1 MSVDTVPAALRQVG
15 RSVPQIDIDDKLA
28 GRTRYVA
35 DLDVPGMLHAVLVRS
50 PVPHGR
56 LHAVDVAR
64 ARRVPGVR
72 AVITADDV
80 PAVPFG
86 PYVPDWQIFARDKVR
101 FIGDD
106 VAAVAATTLEA
117 ALEAAALVTMDIDPL
132 PEVYDP
138 HDAVADGAPTIWDER
153 PDNVASRFSI
163 ARGDVDAAFD
173 GAAHVFEGRYTTNA
187 IYHAYLEP
195 IGVVAAFDRGVYTLQ
210 VPTHIPYKARIT
222 YATALGVPLGA
233 VRIVVPPIGGSFGA
247 KYEMTV
253 PLVAAVL
260 ARVTGHPVRVAFD
273 REEDAAV
280 AHPRPPFTFHNRIA
294 VASDGRFVGR
304 ETEVLGNAGGRT
316 FWSPTVLATAVHRVD
331 ALYHFGTMRG
341 HGRLAYTNTNPT
353 TCMRGFGNAE
363 SLFGMEQMIDE
374 IAESLGVDPVELRL
388 RNIVRDGDT
397 TLHGWRISSSALPQC
412 IARADELSGYRTRRT
427 AVTGGRGT
435 TGVRRGMGIA
445 IAHHVAGHRS
455 ILKDFD
461 GSSALLR
468 IGGDGAVGLY
478 VGEPDIGQAQS
489 TVLAQIVAETLGIDA
504 AEVRVHGVDS
514 ELSPAAVGT
523 LASRATTL
531 AGQAA
536 KHAAEAA
543 RGRLAEFLADHW
555 SVPVDSVAFGPDGF
569 GAEAG
574 SGDDEP
580 VSLREAAH
588 RYGVAHC
595 GLPLI
600 GEGVY
605 RPPTELPDADGY
617 GNVSAAYPFT
627 AHVAEVEV
635 DCGTGQVR
643 VLGYWA
649 VHDSGTIINPQTAR
663 GQVLGA
669 IAQGVGWALMEDVT
683 SADGRVTNPDFL
695 DYRIPGADDMAPETV
710 VEFVDSYEPNGPHG
724 AKSLAEA
731 AINPVVAA
739 LANAVHD
746 ATGIRMRS
754 LPMSPERLWTALREP
769 ATQAAPTARSMTQA
783 DSPRKFEAGHH
794 DSRSATAP
802 PGDVGESPPQAP
814 AIPESDR

>member
-1 MSVDTVPAALRQVG
+1 MSTDTAPVLRHVG
-15 RSVPQIDIDDKLA
+15 RDVPLIDVDDKLTGA
-28 GRTRYVA
+28 TRYVG
-35 DLDVPGMLHAVLVRS
+35 DLTAPGMLHAVLVRS
-50 PVPHGR
+50 PVPHGHLR
-56 LHAVDVAR
+56 DVDVEG

-72 AVITADDV
+72 AVITAANV
-80 PAVPFG
+80 PDVPFG

-101 FIGDD
+101 FVGDD
-106 VAAVAATTLEA
+106 VAAVAATTREA

-132 PEVYDP
+132 PPVYDP
-138 HDAVADGAPTIWDER
+138 HDAVADGAPAIWEQR
-153 PDNVASRFSI
+153 PDNVASRFAI
-163 ARGDVDAAFD
+163 ARGDVDAAFA
-173 GAAHVFEGRYTTNA
+173 GAAHVVEGRYATNP

-195 IGVVAAFDRGVYTLQ
+195 IGVLAAYDRGVYTLQ

-222 YATALGVPLGA
+222 YSTALGVGLDA

-260 ARVTGHPVRVAFD
+260 ARLTGRPVRIAFD
-273 REEDAAV
+273 REEDAAI
-280 AHPRPPFTFHNRIA
+280 AHPRPPFTFTNRIA
-294 VASDGRFVGR
+294 VAADGRFVGR
-304 ETEVLGNAGGRT
+304 EVEVLGNAGGRT

-331 ALYHFGTMRG
+331 ALYHFQTMRG
-341 HGRLAYTNTNPT
+341 HGRLAYTTTNPT

-363 SLFGMEQMIDE
+363 ALFGIEQMVDE
-374 IAESLGVDPVELRL
+374 IAESLGMDPLELRL
-388 RNIVRDGDT
+388 RNIVREGDT
-397 TLHGWRISSSALPQC
+397 TLHGWRISSSALPEC
-412 IARADELSGYRTRRT
+412 IARADELSGYSTRR
-427 AVTGGRGT
+427 AGVSGGRGR
-435 TGVRRGMGIA
+435 TGVRRGLGIA
-445 IAHHVAGHRS
+445 LGHHVAGHRS

-489 TVLAQIVAETLGIDA
+489 TVLAQIVAETLGVDPSA
-504 AEVRVHGVDS
+504 VRVHDVDS

-523 LASRATTL
+523 LASRSTTL

-543 RGRLAEFLADHW
+543 RDRLAAFLAEQA
-555 SVPVDSVAFGPDGF
+555 SIPVEGVAAGPDGF
-569 GAEAG
+569 VI
-574 SGDDEP
+574 GDDPP
-580 VSLREAAH
+580 VTLREAAH
-588 RYGVAHC
+588 RYGVVHC

-649 VHDSGTIINPQTAR
+649 VHDSGTVINPQMAR

-695 DYRIPGADDMAPETV
+695 DYRIPGADDLAPETV

-746 ATGIRMRS
+746 ATGVRMRS
-754 LPMSPERLWTALREP
+754 LPMSPERLWTALRDP
-769 ATQAAPTARSMTQA
+769 AEQAAPEASSGTHA
-783 DSPRKFEAGHH
+783 DSPRAFGV
-794 DSRSATAP
+794 RP
-802 PGDVGESPPQAP
+802 
-814 AIPESDR
+814 